1 VEAPRESSTD
11 DFTPTT
17 AQELARFV
25 AENARGTRRAVYP
38 AGGRTARLY
47 GYPPAREGVTVA
59 TGELN
64 RVVDYPSRDMTI
76 TVEAGLRVETLQDL
90 LKADGQRLAV
100 DVAQAHRATLGGA
113 IATNTSGPGRFGN
126 GTFRDYVI
134 GISAVDGQGRLFSA
148 GGRVVKNVAGYDLCK
163 LLVGSLGSL
172 AIITQVTLKLRP
184 RPETRRLVWATFDK
198 MPTIDEALQALLT
211 SQTRPAALEV
221 LNSKAAWQLQSEL
234 HAPLP
239 AGRSVLCVAFEG
251 TDRETAWQDQ
261 VLRQELATYRPQD
274 LVTVEEEAADKLW
287 SALVEYQATSDD
299 PVTFQATLPPSSVLE
314 LVSAASETDIAVQAH
329 AGNGIIIGH
338 LNDRCATA
346 EEAAAQVA
354 PLRALAERHA
364 GALVILHCDHAWKSG
379 LPVFGK
385 ERRDWSL
392 MRRVKVAL
400 DPHGLLNPGRLW
412 PAGG

>member
-1 VEAPRESSTD
+1 MEAPRDNTTD

-17 AQELARFV
+17 AQELARFA
-25 AENARGTRRAVYP
+25 AENARGARRALFP

-47 GYPPAREGVTVA
+47 GYAPAREGVTVA
-59 TGELN
+59 TSELT

-90 LKADGQRLAV
+90 LKAEGQRLAV

-163 LLVGSLGSL
+163 LLVGSLGTL

-184 RPETRRLVWATFDK
+184 RPETRRLVWGTFDK
-198 MPTIDEALQALLT
+198 MPTIDQALQALLA
-211 SQTRPAALEV
+211 SQTRPVALEV

-239 AGRSVLCVAFEG
+239 AEQPVLCVAIEG
-251 TDRETAWQDQ
+251 TNRETAWQDQ

-299 PVTFQATLPPSSVLE
+299 PVTFQATLPPSRVLE
-314 LVSAASETDIAVQAH
+314 FVSTASETDIAVQAH

-338 LNDRCATA
+338 LNDRCATT

-354 PLRALAERHA
+354 PLRALAERHS
-364 GALVILHCDHAWKSG
+364 GALVILNCDHAWKAK
-379 LPVFGK
+379 LPVFGT

-392 MRRVKVAL
+392 MRRVKVSL

>member
-1 VEAPRESSTD
+1 VETPRESSSD
-11 DFTPTT
+11 EFTPTT

-25 AENARGTRRAVYP
+25 AENARGAPRALYP

-59 TGELN
+59 TSELT

-76 TVEAGLRVETLQDL
+76 TVEAGLRVEILQDL
-90 LKADGQRLAV
+90 LKAEGQRLAV

-163 LLVGSLGSL
+163 LLVGSLGTL

-184 RPETRRLVWATFDK
+184 RPETRRLVWGTFDK
-198 MPTIDEALQALLT
+198 MPTIDQALQALLT
-211 SQTRPAALEV
+211 SQTRPVALEV

-239 AGRSVLCVAFEG
+239 AEQPVLCVAFEG
-251 TDRETAWQDQ
+251 TNRETAWQDQ

-299 PVTFQATLPPSSVLE
+299 PVTFQATLPPSRVLE
-314 LVSAASETDIAVQAH
+314 FVSAAGEADIAVQAH
-329 AGNGIIIGH
+329 AGNGIVIGH

-354 PLRALAERHA
+354 PLRALAERRG
-364 GALVILHCDHAWKSG
+364 GALVILNCDHAWKSR
-379 LPVFGK
+379 LPVFGR
-385 ERRDWSL
+385 ERGDWGL
-392 MRRVKVAL
+392 MRRVKGAL

-412 PAGG
+412 